1 MPEEER
7 EREGLLFVNIHMRER
22 EKCRGTLNEWTESA
36 FALLCLFCLFL
47 FLSLDLQSLHFSL
60 LLVVPCQQPQMAFA
74 LFFSQHIQWT
84 ACPNGNLLYLKGEG
98 ADSRVSVGSD

>member
-7 EREGLLFVNIHMRER
+7 ERGLLFVNIHMRER

-47 FLSLDLQSLHFSL
+47 FLSLDLQ

-74 LFFSQHIQWT
+74 LYFSQHIQWT
-84 ACPNGNLLYLKGEG
+84 ACPNVNLLYLKGEG